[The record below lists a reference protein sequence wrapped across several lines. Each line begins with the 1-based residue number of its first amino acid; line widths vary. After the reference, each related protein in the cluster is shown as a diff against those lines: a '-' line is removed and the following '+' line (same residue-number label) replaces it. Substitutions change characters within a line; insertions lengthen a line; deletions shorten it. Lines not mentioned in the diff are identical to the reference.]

1 MMQSYTERFAQIT
14 GNGIF
19 KMDVGKKMHGHGVQT
34 PRISIKYS
42 ITVKAERDR
51 EERPDRW
58 KWKKSPIYIYI
69 YRYESIKATILH

>member
-1 MMQSYTERFAQIT
+1 
-14 GNGIF
+14 
-19 KMDVGKKMHGHGVQT
+19 MHSHGVQT

-58 KWKKSPIYIYI
+58 KWKKSQIYIYI
-69 YRYESIKATILH
+69 DRYESIKTTILQ